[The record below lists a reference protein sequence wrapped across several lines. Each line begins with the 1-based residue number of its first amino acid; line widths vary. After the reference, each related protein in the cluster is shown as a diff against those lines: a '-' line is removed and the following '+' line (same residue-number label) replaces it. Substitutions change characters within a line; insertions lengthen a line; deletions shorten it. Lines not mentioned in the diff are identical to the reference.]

1 MHLLYL
7 VSVLEGLETSKVVSA
22 QERLCSQK
30 FQFFLTS
37 KKETVYDPLLTY
49 IKICCC
55 AQPLPPKKIPAF
67 AGKIRSNLQFS
78 EVGGLFCKVGNG
90 PTHLVLFDTKT
101 RHHWEICLMSRT
113 WAQVFGLC
121 GQSNFLN
128 SLVWYQAVIDEL
140 AQYYTYGIGLV
151 LLHFYL
157 KKW

>member
-78 EVGGLFCKVGNG
+78 EVRCLLGGLFCKVWRMGQIIW
-90 PTHLVLFDTKT
+90 F
-101 RHHWEICLMSRT
+101 CLTQTQDIRQRT
-113 WAQVFGLC
+113 DLDIR
-121 GQSNFLN
+121 N
-128 SLVWYQAVIDEL
+128 I
-140 AQYYTYGIGLV
+140 
-151 LLHFYL
+151 
-157 KKW
+157 